1 MKNLA
6 DSAHELET
14 KVIAAVNDAGLPAAF
29 VEYILRNIL
38 MQVEKAEKEGETNG
52 NSEPGD

>member
-14 KVIAAVNDAGLPAAF
+14 KVIAAVNEAGLPAAF

>member
-6 DSAHELET
+6 DAAHELET
-14 KVIAAVNDAGLPAAF
+14 KVIAAVNEAGLPAAF

>member
-1 MKNLA
+1 MKNLSDA
-6 DSAHELET
+6 AHELET
-14 KVIAAVNDAGLPAAF
+14 KVIAAVNEAGLPAAF